1 MTTPFHSKY
10 WAHEL
15 TLRAATGSIESI
27 SRSIAGARVDL
38 NPHQV
43 DAALF
48 ALRSPLARGVIL
60 ADEVGLGKTIEA
72 GIVIAQRWAERRR
85 RILLIVPATLRK
97 QWQQELESKF
107 YLPTTVLD
115 SKVARELVEAGNPNP
130 FMADRLIVCSYHF
143 ASAKAQEINRI
154 PWDLIVIDEAHRLR
168 NVFRKS
174 SKLARNIV
182 DAVAQAPKLLVTAT
196 PLQNSLMELYGL
208 ASVIDDHIFGDPVSF
223 RDQFVRAADER
234 MRNNEL
240 RDRLSPICIRT
251 LRKQVVE
258 YIPFTRRVPVT
269 QDFRPGDE
277 EHALYESIS
286 GYLQREGLIA
296 LPASQR
302 TLITL
307 VLRKLL
313 ASSTFAI
320 ASTLDR
326 LIERLEALSRPYDR
340 PGKQA
345 PDNISMLD
353 DEDLEGLDELQDEMA
368 EQEEEIAGEGLRKD
382 APIDPKKLRAE
393 LEELRGFAE
402 LARKIS
408 VNGKGEALIPALK
421 VAFERAEQLGAERK
435 AVIFTE
441 SRRTQ
446 QYLFDLLSVRGYKDQ
461 LVMINGSNNDPHS
474 GAIYRQW
481 RESHAGQEIVTGS
494 RPVDIKAAI
503 IKHFRELA
511 TILIATE
518 AAAEGVNF
526 QFCSLVVN
534 YDLPWNP
541 QRIEQRIGRCHRY
554 GQKHDVVVVNFLN
567 RRNEADQRVLE
578 LLSEKFKL
586 FDGVF
591 GVSDE
596 VLGALESGVDIE
608 RRIAQVYQT
617 CRTSEEIKTAF
628 DRLQTELDEQIQAR
642 MAQTREVLL
651 ENFDE
656 DVSARLRVNRDKT
669 LETLSNRERC
679 LLELTRTELDG
690 EARFDAERPRFLYSG
705 SRARQGWYHFDWK
718 EAERNGDTFYRQ
730 DHPLAAQIIEQSLF
744 RDLAPAAVTLDY
756 AAHGQVVS
764 ILRPLIGSSG
774 WLELSKLTVESLDT
788 EEFLVF
794 AGQTDSGQALDEE
807 ICRKLLLLP
816 ARIES
821 RPPGAAPDTLAVR
834 EVEMQRKIKQ
844 VEERNAK
851 FFDEEVLKLDRW
863 TDDLKQGLEREIK
876 DLDKQIREVRRV
888 SVLAGSLHEKLE
900 AQKSIKSLEGTR
912 NRKRRELFDAQDA
925 IDSQRDE
932 LISQIEKQLRQRHM
946 LKSVFAFRW
955 RLV

>member
-1 MTTPFHSKY
+1 MTTAFHSKY

-15 TLRAATGSIESI
+15 TLRAPTGSIESI

-48 ALRSPLARGVIL
+48 ALRSPLTRGVVL

-72 GIVIAQRWAERRR
+72 GIVIDQRWAERKR
-85 RILLIVPATLRK
+85 RILLIVPAILRK

-107 YLPTTVLD
+107 YLPTAILD
-115 SKVARELVEAGNPNP
+115 SKVYNDFVEAGNPTP
-130 FMADRLIVCSYHF
+130 FVMADRLIVCSYHF
-143 ASAKAQEINRI
+143 ASAKAQEISRV
-154 PWDLIVIDEAHRLR
+154 PWDLVVIDEAHRLR

-174 SKLARNIV
+174 SKLARIIV

-208 ASVIDDHIFGDPVSF
+208 ASVIDDHIFGDAASF
-223 RDQFVRAADER
+223 RDRFVRTVDER
-234 MRNNEL
+234 MRNAEL
-240 RDRLSPICIRT
+240 RNRLRPICTRT

-269 QDFRPGDE
+269 QDFRPNDE
-277 EHALYESIS
+277 EYALYERIS
-286 GYLQREGLIA
+286 AYLQREGLIA

-320 ASTLDR
+320 AKTLDR
-326 LIERLEALSRPYDR
+326 LIARLEDLSVEQGP
-340 PGKQA
+340 
-345 PDNISMLD
+345 LLE
-353 DEDLEGLDELQDEMA
+353 DEDMEGLDELQDEME
-368 EQEEEIAGEGLRKD
+368 EQEEEPEEEEPQEEK
-382 APIDPKKLRAE
+382 PIDPAKLAAE
-393 LEELRGFAE
+393 LAELRGFAE
-402 LARKIS
+402 MARKIS
-408 VNGKGEALIPALK
+408 VNAKGEALIPALK
-421 VAFERAEQLGAERK
+421 VAFERAERLGAQRK

-446 QYLFDLLSVRGYKDQ
+446 QYLYDLLSGRGYKDQ
-461 LVMINGSNNDPHS
+461 LVMVNGSNNDPHS
-474 GAIYRQW
+474 RVVYEQW
-481 RESHAGQEIVTGS
+481 RERHAGQEVVNGS

-503 IKHFRELA
+503 VEHFRDHA
-511 TILIATE
+511 TILVATE
-518 AAAEGVNF
+518 AAAEGVNL

-534 YDLPWNP
+534 FDLPWNP

-591 GVSDE
+591 GASDE

-617 CRTSEEIKTAF
+617 CRNAGEIKAAF
-628 DRLQTELDEQIQAR
+628 DRLQAELDEQIQAR

-651 ENFDE
+651 EHFDE
-656 DVSARLRVNRDKT
+656 DVSARLRVYRDKA

-690 EARFDAERPRFLYSG
+690 EARFEAEQPRFLYSG
-705 SRARQGWYHFDWK
+705 ARARQGWYHFDWK
-718 EAERNGDTFYRQ
+718 EAEKNGDTFYRQ
-730 DHPLAAQIIEQSLF
+730 DHPLAVHVIEQALSREL
-744 RDLAPAAVTLDY
+744 LPATARLEY
-756 AAHGQVVS
+756 AAHRQVISV
-764 ILRPLIGSSG
+764 LKPLVGSSG
-774 WLELSKLTVESLDT
+774 WLKLSKLTVESLDT
-788 EEFLVF
+788 EEFVIF
-794 AGQTDSGQALDEE
+794 AGQTDSGKTLDEE
-807 ICRKLLLLP
+807 ICRKLMLLP
-816 ARIES
+816 CKVES
-821 RPPGAAPDTLAVR
+821 QSPGPEPDLSAIR
-834 EVEMQRKIKQ
+834 QAEMQSKIRQ
-844 VEERNAK
+844 VEERNGK

-863 TDDLKQGLEREIK
+863 SDDLKLGLEREIK
-876 DLDKQIREVRRV
+876 EFDKQIREARRGAA
-888 SVLAGSLHEKLE
+888 LAGSLHDKLE
-900 AQKSIKSLEGTR
+900 SQKLLKTLETTR
-912 NRKRRELFDAQDA
+912 NRMRRELFDAQDA

-932 LISQIEKQLRQRHM
+932 LIGRIEKQLHQRHT
-946 LKSVFAFRW
+946 LKPLFEFRW
-955 RLV
+955 RLA

>member
-1 MTTPFHSKY
+1 MTTAFHSKY
-10 WAHEL
+10 WANEL

-48 ALRSPLARGVIL
+48 ALRSPLTRGVVL

-72 GIVIAQRWAERRR
+72 GIVIDQRWAERRR
-85 RILLIVPATLRK
+85 RILLIVPAILRK
-97 QWQQELESKF
+97 QWQQELETKF
-107 YLPTTVLD
+107 YLPTAILD
-115 SKVARELVEAGNPNP
+115 SKVYNDIVEAGNPTP
-130 FMADRLIVCSYHF
+130 FVMADRLIVCSYHF
-143 ASAKAQEINRI
+143 ASAKAQEISRV
-154 PWDLIVIDEAHRLR
+154 PWDLVVIDEAHRLR

-174 SKLARNIV
+174 SRLARNIV

-208 ASVIDDHIFGDPVSF
+208 ASVIDDHIFGDAASF
-223 RDQFVRAADER
+223 RDQFVRTVDER
-234 MRNNEL
+234 MRNAEL
-240 RDRLSPICIRT
+240 RNRLRPICTRT

-269 QDFRPGDE
+269 QDFRPNDE
-277 EHALYESIS
+277 EYGLYERIS
-286 GYLQREGLIA
+286 AYLQREGLIA

-320 ASTLDR
+320 AKTLDR
-326 LIERLEALSRPYDR
+326 LIARLEDLSA
-340 PGKQA
+340 KQG
-345 PDNISMLD
+345 PLLE
-353 DEDLEGLDELQDEMA
+353 DEDMEGLDELQDEME
-368 EQEEEIAGEGLRKD
+368 EQEEEPEEEEPQEEK
-382 APIDPKKLRAE
+382 PIDPVKLAAE
-393 LEELRGFAE
+393 LAELRGFAE
-402 LARKIS
+402 MARKIS
-408 VNGKGEALIPALK
+408 VNAKGEALIPALK
-421 VAFERAEQLGAERK
+421 VAFERAERLGAQRK

-446 QYLFDLLSVRGYKDQ
+446 QYLFDLLSGRGYKDQ

-474 GAIYRQW
+474 RVVYEQW
-481 RESHAGQEIVTGS
+481 RERHAGQEVVKGS

-503 IKHFRELA
+503 VEHFRDHA
-511 TILIATE
+511 TILVATE
-518 AAAEGVNF
+518 AAAEGVNL

-534 YDLPWNP
+534 FDLPWNP

-591 GVSDE
+591 GASDE

-617 CRTSEEIKTAF
+617 CRNAEGIKAAF
-628 DRLQTELDEQIQAR
+628 DRLQAELDEQIQAR

-651 ENFDE
+651 EHFDE
-656 DVSARLRVNRDKT
+656 DVSARLRVYRDKA
-669 LETLSNRERC
+669 LETLSNREQC

-690 EARFDAERPRFLYSG
+690 EARFEAGQPRFLYSG
-705 SRARQGWYHFDWK
+705 ARARQGWYHFDWK
-718 EAERNGDTFYRQ
+718 EAEKNGDTFYRQ
-730 DHPLAAQIIEQSLF
+730 DHPLAAHVIEQALSREL
-744 RDLAPAAVTLDY
+744 LPATVRLDY
-756 AAHGQVVS
+756 TARRQVISV
-764 ILRPLIGSSG
+764 LKPLVGSSG
-774 WLELSKLTVESLDT
+774 WLKLSKLTVESLDT
-788 EEFLVF
+788 EEFVIF
-794 AGQTDSGQALDEE
+794 SGRTDSGKTLDEE
-807 ICRKLLLLP
+807 ICRKLMLLP
-816 ARIES
+816 CKVES
-821 RPPGAAPDTLAVR
+821 QSPGPAPDLSAIR
-834 EVEMQRKIKQ
+834 QAEMQSKIHQ
-844 VEERNAK
+844 VEERNGK

-863 TDDLKQGLEREIK
+863 SDDLKLGLEREIK
-876 DLDKQIREVRRV
+876 ELDKQIREARRGAA
-888 SVLAGSLHEKLE
+888 LAGSLHDKLE
-900 AQKSIKSLEGTR
+900 AQKSLKALETTR
-912 NRKRRELFDAQDA
+912 NRMRRELFDAQDA
-925 IDSQRDE
+925 IDVQRDE
-932 LISQIEKQLRQRHM
+932 LIGRIEKQLRQRHA
-946 LKSVFAFRW
+946 LKSLFAVRW
-955 RLV
+955 RLT

>member
-1 MTTPFHSKY
+1 MTTPFHSCY
-10 WAHEL
+10 WAQEL
-15 TLRAATGSIESI
+15 TLRAPTGSIESL

-48 ALRSPLARGVIL
+48 AVRSPLARGVVL

-72 GIVIAQRWAERRR
+72 GIVIHQRWAERRR
-85 RILLIVPATLRK
+85 RILVIVPATLRK

-107 YLPTTVLD
+107 YLPTAILD
-115 SKVARELVEAGNPNP
+115 SKVYNDLVEAGNSTP
-130 FMADRLIVCSYHF
+130 FVMADRLIVCSYHF
-143 ASAKAQEINRI
+143 ASARAGEIRRV
-154 PWDLIVIDEAHRLR
+154 PWDLVVIDEAHRLR

-208 ASVIDDHIFGDPVSF
+208 ASVIDDHIFGDVASF
-223 RDQFVRAADER
+223 RDQFVRTVDER
-234 MRNNEL
+234 MRNAEL
-240 RDRLSPICIRT
+240 RNRLRPICTRT

-269 QDFRPGDE
+269 QDFRPSDE
-277 EHALYESIS
+277 EHALYEQVSA
-286 GYLQREGLIA
+286 YLQREGLIA
-296 LPASQR
+296 LPVSQR

-320 ASTLDR
+320 AKTLDR
-326 LIERLEALSRPYDR
+326 LIARLEDLSSAQGP
-340 PGKQA
+340 
-345 PDNISMLD
+345 ILE
-353 DEDLEGLDELQDEMA
+353 DEDMEGLDELQDEME
-368 EQEEEIAGEGLRKD
+368 EQEEELEEQKPREET
-382 APIDPKKLRAE
+382 PIDPAKLAAE
-393 LEELRGFAE
+393 LADLRGFAD
-402 LARKIS
+402 LARRII
-408 VNGKGEALIPALK
+408 VNAKGEALIPALK
-421 VAFERAEQLGAERK
+421 VAFERTARLGAQCK

-446 QYLFDLLSVRGYKDQ
+446 HYLFDLLSGRGYKDRV
-461 LVMINGSNNDPHS
+461 VMINGSNNDPHS
-474 GAIYRQW
+474 RVIYEQW
-481 RESHAGQEIVTGS
+481 RERHSGQDVVTGS
-494 RPVDIKAAI
+494 RPVDMKGAI
-503 IKHFRELA
+503 VEQFRDHA

-518 AAAEGVNF
+518 AAAEGVNL

-591 GVSDE
+591 GASDE
-596 VLGALESGVDIE
+596 VLGVLESGVDIE

-617 CRTSEEIKTAF
+617 CRSAYEIKAAF
-628 DRLQTELDEQIQAR
+628 DRLQAELDEQIQAR

-651 ENFDE
+651 EHFDE

-679 LLELTRTELDG
+679 LLELTRAELDG
-690 EARFDAERPRFLYSG
+690 EARFETDRPCFHYSG
-705 SRARQGWYHFDWK
+705 ALARQGWYHFDWK
-718 EAERNGDTFYRQ
+718 EAEKTGDTFYRQ
-730 DHPLAAQIIEQSLF
+730 DHPLAAHIIEHALSRKPLS
-744 RDLAPAAVTLDY
+744 ATVTMDY
-756 AAHGQVVS
+756 AAHGQLISV
-764 ILRPLIGSSG
+764 LKPLLGVEG
-774 WLELSKLTVESLDT
+774 WLEVSKLTVESLDT
-788 EEFLVF
+788 EDFLIF
-794 AGQTDSGQALDEE
+794 AARTDSGQTVDEG
-807 ICRKLLLLP
+807 ICRKLMLLP
-816 ARIES
+816 ARVEGQ
-821 RPPGAAPDTLAVR
+821 PQNPVPDLSAIR
-834 EVEMQRKIKQ
+834 DAEMKIKIRE
-844 VEERNAK
+844 VEERNGK

-863 TDDLKQGLEREIK
+863 SDDLKQGLEREIK
-876 DLDKQIREVRRV
+876 ELDKQIREARRMAA
-888 SVLAGSLHEKLE
+888 LAGSLHDKLE
-900 AQKSIKSLEGTR
+900 AQKSLKTLEATR

-925 IDSQRDE
+925 IDVQRDE
-932 LISQIEKQLRQRHM
+932 LIARIEKQLRQRQT
-946 LKSVFAFRW
+946 LELLFAFRW
-955 RLV
+955 RLS